1 MLQPLICTG
10 MYGAVRGGWWCAL
23 YRRESCGSG
32 RRMARDQW
40 PGGHQPG
47 RSVQGHPV
55 NTDTSRYRVIL

>member
-1 MLQPLICTG
+1 MLQPLICAG
-10 MYGAVRGGWWCAL
+10 VRCSAGRWWCAL

-55 NTDTSRYRVIL
+55 NTDISRYRVIL